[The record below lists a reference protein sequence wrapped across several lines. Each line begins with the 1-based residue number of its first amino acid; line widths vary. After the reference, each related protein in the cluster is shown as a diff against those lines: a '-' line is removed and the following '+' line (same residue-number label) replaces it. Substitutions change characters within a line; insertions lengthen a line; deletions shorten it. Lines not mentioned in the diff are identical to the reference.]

1 MNASDEKEDQEQS
14 KLKEKIL
21 QIPELAVEVFTGYGI
36 FRLDEVSQYDL
47 EQAKLRFEEAIRETF
62 DL

>member
-1 MNASDEKEDQEQS
+1 MNTSDEKEDQEQ
-14 KLKEKIL
+14 LNEKIS

-36 FRLDEVSQYDL
+36 FRIDDVSQHDL
-47 EQAKLRFEEAIRETF
+47 EQAKLRLEEALRETF